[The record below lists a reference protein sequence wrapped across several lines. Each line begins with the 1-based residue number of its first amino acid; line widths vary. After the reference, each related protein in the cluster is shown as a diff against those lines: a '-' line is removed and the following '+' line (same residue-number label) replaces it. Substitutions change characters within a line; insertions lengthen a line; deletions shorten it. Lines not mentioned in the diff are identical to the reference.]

1 MAGEES
7 SRADGNGEAPAWSQA
22 LARAVRTQRKAL
34 GLTQQEVSELAGC
47 GPVFIYDLESGRKP
61 TLRLD
66 KLLDVLAVLGL
77 QLTLEPGK
85 QCLRVGERLS

>member
-1 MAGEES
+1 
-7 SRADGNGEAPAWSQA
+7 
-22 LARAVRTQRKAL
+22 LATAVRKQRKAL

-77 QLTLEPGK
+77 QLALEPGK
-85 QCLRVGERLS
+85 QRLRVGERLA

>member
-1 MAGEES
+1 M
-7 SRADGNGEAPAWSQA
+7 RADGNEASPAWLPA
-22 LARAVRTQRKAL
+22 LARAVRKQRKAL
-34 GLTQQEVSELAGC
+34 GLTQREVSELAGC

-77 QLTLEPGK
+77 ELALEPGK
-85 QCLRVGERLS
+85 QRLRVGERLA